1 MDLSIIVPVYNGGKY
16 LKKCINNILEQTYK
30 DFELIIIND
39 GSTDDTKAI
48 CDSLANIDDRVK
60 FIHKKNEGVSIARN
74 TGLEVAKGK
83 YIGFVDCDDSIDK
96 NMYKVM
102 IENMQKQDTDCVM
115 CSFMSVFDD
124 REEKNLFEDAE
135 KKIEKNKFKEDLTL
149 KMISPI
155 NEDGSSNN
163 IIMGSIWRCLFKKE
177 ILDKNNLIFDKEL
190 KYSED
195 LIFVLEYLEVCKSIY
210 ITNDIFYF
218 YNRKSEAG
226 STTQKHIVGLEDNI
240 DKVNKIILEMLNLKN
255 IKDTKIWALR
265 EITYIYT
272 LAVNIA
278 LQKEKSFAQKIT
290 ELKQMVK
297 RRQFNYYIKKLNSNE
312 YYGLNKLV
320 ILSLKYR
327 LYFLVI
333 KYYSK

>member
-74 TGLEVAKGK
+74 TGFEVAKGK

-102 IENMQKQDTDCVM
+102 IENMQKQDTDCVI

-155 NEDGSSNN
+155 NEDGSPNN

-177 ILDKNNLIFDKEL
+177 IVDKNNLIFDKEL

>member
-1 MDLSIIVPVYNGGKY
+1 MNLSIIVPVYNGEKY
-16 LKKCINNILEQTYK
+16 LKKCINNILMQTYQ

-39 GSTDDTKAI
+39 GSTDDTKVI
-48 CDSLANIDDRVK
+48 CDSLVDIDNRVK

-74 TGLEVAKGK
+74 TGLEIAKGR

-96 NMYKVM
+96 DMYQSM
-102 IENMQKQDTDCVM
+102 IKNLEIQDVDCVM
-115 CSFMSVFDD
+115 CSFMSMFDD
-124 REEKNLFEDAE
+124 RNEENLFEEAD
-135 KKIEKNKFKEDLTL
+135 KKITDNESKKDLIL
-149 KMISPI
+149 KMVAAIK
-155 NEDGSSNN
+155 EDGSHNQ
-163 IIMGSIWRCLFKKE
+163 IIMGSACRCLFKKE
-177 ILDKNNLIFDKEL
+177 ILDKNNLKFDKDL

-195 LIFVLEYLEVCKSIY
+195 LLFVLEYLELCKSIY

-226 STTQKHIVGLEDNI
+226 STTQKYILGLEDNI
-240 DKVNKIILEMLNLKN
+240 NKVNKRILEILNIEN

-272 LAVNIA
+272 IAVNIA
-278 LQKEKSFAQKIT
+278 LQKEKSFTQKIT

-297 RRQFNYYIKKLNSNE
+297 RRKFNYYSKKLNSNE